1 MYITQCE
8 NFKNV
13 VSFRFYVEINFG
25 ESGSSKTA
33 IFASF
38 VALYFVALVNFSL
51 QKVLKFIKTKFRAS
65 ECVKMADFALLHS
78 PKLISRKI

>member
-25 ESGSSKTA
+25 ESGRSKTA
-33 IFASF
+33 IFATFWALNF
-38 VALYFVALVNFSL
+38 VDLVNITPKQV
-51 QKVLKFIKTKFRAS
+51 QKFLKNQNL
-65 ECVKMADFALLHS
+65 E
-78 PKLISRKI
+78 PLIC

>member
-33 IFASF
+33 IFATFWALNF
-38 VALYFVALVNFSL
+38 VDLVNITPKQV
-51 QKVLKFIKTKFRAS
+51 QKFLKNQNP
-65 ECVKMADFALLHS
+65 E
-78 PKLISRKI
+78 PLIC